1 MANSIENRPVVL
13 CIMDG
18 VGLGRADDG
27 NAVWAAETPVLDELV
42 NSDTH
47 RALIAHGPPVGLPS
61 LSDMGNS
68 EVGHNAIGAGR
79 TFSQGAALV
88 DSALKSE
95 SAFQGDSWPWLLS
108 GGTLHL
114 LGLLSDG
121 NVHAHTQHLFAILQR
136 AAKDGVKTIRIH
148 LLTDGRDVGERTALE
163 FIQPLEELLKSLSSS
178 SRDYAIASGGGRMN
192 LTMDRYDADW
202 AMVERGWNCHVHG
215 QGRQFS
221 SASIAIQTLYDEDPQ
236 LTDQW
241 LPPFVITN
249 KERQPIGRISNGDGV
264 LFWNFR
270 GDRSIEISKAFEG
283 RDVPFNRGST
293 TQVRFAG
300 MMQYD
305 GDQQIPNRFL
315 VSPPAIESTVGE
327 HLVAARQKIFA
338 ISETQKFGHVTYFFN
353 GNRSGYLDPSL
364 EVYEEIPSD
373 RVPFNQA
380 PGMQARAITKRTCE
394 AITSGSFNHIRL
406 NLPNGDMVGHTG
418 DFDATVLAMEVVD
431 RCLGDLR
438 AAIEQVGG
446 VLLVTADHGNA
457 EQMYEWDKKNQE
469 YKRGKHG
476 ERITKTSHSLNPIP
490 FAVVDPMNRWC
501 LTDVEDPNLT
511 HIGSTLL
518 TLAGIELP
526 RGYVPSLLEPLT

>member
-1 MANSIENRPVVL
+1 
-13 CIMDG
+13 MDG

-42 NSDTH
+42 RSEKH
-47 RALIAHGPPVGLPS
+47 RSLIAHGPPVGLPS

-88 DSALKSE
+88 EHALESQ
-95 SAFQGDSWPWLLS
+95 SAFTGDTWPWLLS

-114 LGLLSDG
+114 IGLLSDG
-121 NVHAHTQHLFAILQR
+121 NVHAHTRHVFSILKQ
-136 AAKDGVKTIRIH
+136 AAKDGVKTVRVH

-163 FIQPLEELLKSLSSS
+163 FIQPLEALLKSLCSTN
-178 SRDYAIASGGGRMN
+178 RDYAIASGGGRMH
-192 LTMDRYDADW
+192 LTMDRYEADW

-215 QGRQFS
+215 VGRHFS
-221 SASIAIQTLYDEDPQ
+221 SAATAIQTFYDEDPSV
-236 LTDQW
+236 TDQW
-241 LPPFVITN
+241 LPAFVVTN
-249 KERQPIGRISNGDGV
+249 DQGQPIGRISNGDGV

-283 RDVPFNRGST
+283 GQIPFDRGQTSK
-293 TQVRFAG
+293 VRFAG

-305 GDQQIPNRFL
+305 GDQQIPARFL

-327 HLVAARQKIFA
+327 HLVAARKRIFA
-338 ISETQKFGHVTYFFN
+338 TSETQKFGHVTYFFN
-353 GNRSGYLDPSL
+353 GNRSGYLDEQL

-373 RVPFNQA
+373 NVPFNKA
-380 PGMQARAITKRTCE
+380 PAMQAEAITRRTCE
-394 AITSGSFNHIRL
+394 AITSGSFDHIRL

-418 DFDATVLAMEVVD
+418 DFDATVVAMEVVD

-438 AAIEQVGG
+438 AAIHQVGG

-457 EQMYEWDKKNQE
+457 EQMYEWDKKTNE
-469 YKRGKHG
+469 YKRGRHG
-476 ERITKTSHSLNPIP
+476 ERIAKTSHSLNPIP
-490 FAVVDPMNRWC
+490 FAVVDPMNRWRM
-501 LTDVEDPNLT
+501 TDVETPNLT

-518 TLAGIELP
+518 TLADIELP
-526 RGYVPSLLEPLT
+526 RGYVPSLLEPKK